1 MSEPRAGTQV
11 DLVVKNPPANT
22 GDIRGPGSIPGS
34 GRSPGEGMAT
44 YSSRLENPTDRGF
57 SPLSMGSQRGGSDLV
72 HKVSTLTLTNQP
84 TRFHAVLLDL
94 PLLLE

>member
-1 MSEPRAGTQV
+1 
-11 DLVVKNPPANT
+11 
-22 GDIRGPGSIPGS
+22 
-34 GRSPGEGMAT
+34 
-44 YSSRLENPTDRGF
+44 
-57 SPLSMGSQRGGSDLV
+57 MGSQKGGSDLV